1 MGNQS
6 LSDKALLLLVCAICS
21 ALLLPALFMDGM
33 FMDGLIYTCVGKNLA
48 EGHGTF
54 WNPNFSQMYMRNY
67 HDQPPLMF
75 AIEAVFF
82 RVLGDSIYT
91 ERIYCFFICI
101 ACFFALRMVWN
112 SMWRTDSEERKLFWL
127 PVLLF
132 FASPVTF
139 YAYTNNVEEATMV
152 VFALF
157 SAAFIF
163 RGLHAE
169 KNNIA
174 WYFLAGVALIAS
186 SMCKG
191 FQGLFPIVIPLV
203 WWLCVRD
210 ISFKKAFIASVI
222 VVIVPALFYFGLSF
236 YEPARSS
243 YAQYFHD
250 RILATFNVANAATT
264 GSRFFILYELF
275 LDLLPALFVSAILF
289 LIARKFGMKKE
300 ALAFFLIGL
309 AGILPL
315 MVTLEQRGF
324 YLVTGLPFVTTA
336 ISLLVIEGARK
347 IRNSLG
353 QKRTLQISVLVA
365 GIIFAIGTIT
375 ATVLLAGQP
384 KRDVSMLH
392 DVKLIGEKC
401 GENSF
406 VGADQSTYTTWS
418 LQGYLVRHYYISLVG
433 NNTTMEYYIVPE
445 GVNPPEGYSRTE
457 LKTITY
463 HLYSK
468 NEE

>member
-1 MGNQS
+1 MGIRS

-48 EGHGTF
+48 AGQGTF
-54 WNPNFSQMYMRNY
+54 WNPNFSQTYMGNY

-75 AIEAVFF
+75 AIEAIFF
-82 RVLGDSIYT
+82 RVLGNSMFT
-91 ERIYCFFICI
+91 ERIYCFAMCI
-101 ACFFALRMVWN
+101 ACFFALRMLWN
-112 SMWRTDSEERKLFWL
+112 SLWHADSEERKFFWL
-127 PVLLF
+127 LVLLF

-163 RGLHAE
+163 RGLRAE
-169 KNNIA
+169 KNSSL
-174 WYFLAGVALIAS
+174 WYFLGGVALVAS
-186 SMCKG
+186 SMSKG
-191 FQGLFPIVIPLV
+191 AQGLFPLVIPFV

-210 ISFKKAFIASVI
+210 ISFKKVFIATTI
-222 VVIVPALFYFGLSF
+222 VVAVPVIFYFLLSF
-236 YEPARSS
+236 YEPARNS
-243 YAQYFHD
+243 YIAYYYA
-250 RILATFNVANAATT
+250 RIHATFNVAAAATT
-264 GSRFFILYELF
+264 GSRFFILYELL
-275 LDLLPALFVSAILF
+275 LDLLPALFVAAILF
-289 LIARKFGMKKE
+289 LIARKLAFKKE

-336 ISLLVIEGARK
+336 IALLTIEGARK
-347 IRNSLG
+347 IRNTLE
-353 QKRTLQISVLVA
+353 QKRSLQIS
-365 GIIFAIGTIT
+365 IFVVGVIFVIGTIT

-384 KRDVSMLH
+384 KRDVTMLH
-392 DVKLIGEKC
+392 DVQLIGEKC
-401 GENSF
+401 GENSL
-406 VGADQSTYTTWS
+406 VGADESAFTTWS
-418 LQGYLVRHYYISLVG
+418 LQGYFVRHYYISLVS
-433 NNTTMEYYIVPE
+433 NNTTMQYYIVPE
-445 GVNPPEGYSRTE
+445 DVNPPEGYSKVELGTE
-457 LKTITY
+457 HY

-468 NEE
+468 